1 MSQSISREDA
11 EKLLRKN
18 RQRREIYQDHIPYR
32 ELLAERAQTPTVET
46 DEALRLRLCDAI
58 PQGATYTAED
68 IGTASGEQLDAIA
81 AQHNVKRKGL
91 S

>member
-1 MSQSISREDA
+1 MGSQIRCRSCRHPHYNADCT
-11 EKLLRKN
+11 EKCGCSKFVKPKKRFASKPVL
-18 RQRREIYQDHIPYR
+18 
-32 ELLAERAQTPTVET
+32 ET
-46 DEALRLRLCDAI
+46 DEALRQRLCDAI

-81 AQHNVKRKGL
+81 AQYNIKREGL

>member
-1 MSQSISREDA
+1 MANRIRCRACHHPHYNADCTEKCGCSKFVKPRKRSVSR
-11 EKLLRKN
+11 L
-18 RQRREIYQDHIPYR
+18 I
-32 ELLAERAQTPTVET
+32 VET